1 MINNSFSVRAEILYR
16 CSVPPFDKARDVLS
30 TLLPGNFEIKKEPM
44 VQSSE
49 TLYMFDNQDILKL
62 CNIIPNEV
70 LGLPSG
76 GKEVQHSNLLISIQL
91 LMLSLII

>member
-1 MINNSFSVRAEILYR
+1 
-16 CSVPPFDKARDVLS
+16 
-30 TLLPGNFEIKKEPM
+30 M

-76 GKEVQHSNLLISIQL
+76 GKEVQHSNFIISIQN

>member
-1 MINNSFSVRAEILYR
+1 M
-16 CSVPPFDKARDVLS
+16 LS
-30 TLLPGNFEIKKEPM
+30 TLVSGNVEIKKEAM

-49 TLYMFDNQDILKL
+49 TLDMFDNQDILKL

-91 LMLSLII
+91 LRIVKSHYLRRSLNKI

>member
-1 MINNSFSVRAEILYR
+1 
-16 CSVPPFDKARDVLS
+16 
-30 TLLPGNFEIKKEPM
+30 M

-49 TLYMFDNQDILKL
+49 TLEMFDNEDILKL

-91 LMLSLII
+91 LSHYSRRSLNQI

>member
-1 MINNSFSVRAEILYR
+1 M
-16 CSVPPFDKARDVLS
+16 LS
-30 TLLPGNFEIKKEPM
+30 TLLSGNLEIKKEPM

-49 TLYMFDNQDILKL
+49 TLDMFDNQDILKL

-91 LMLSLII
+91 LRIVKSHYLRRSLNKI

>member
-1 MINNSFSVRAEILYR
+1 M
-16 CSVPPFDKARDVLS
+16 LS
-30 TLLPGNFEIKKEPM
+30 TLVSGNVEIKKEPM

-49 TLYMFDNQDILKL
+49 TLDMFDNQDILNL

-76 GKEVQHSNLLISIQL
+76 GKEVQHSNLLISIL
-91 LMLSLII
+91 LLNVKSHYLRRSLNQIFLLSISV

>member
-1 MINNSFSVRAEILYR
+1 M
-16 CSVPPFDKARDVLS
+16 LS
-30 TLLPGNFEIKKEPM
+30 TLPSGNFEIKKEPM

-49 TLYMFDNQDILKL
+49 TLDMFDNQDILKL

-76 GKEVQHSNLLISIQL
+76 GKEVQHSNLLISIHL
-91 LMLSLII
+91 LRIVKSHYSRRSLNQI

>member
-1 MINNSFSVRAEILYR
+1 
-16 CSVPPFDKARDVLS
+16 
-30 TLLPGNFEIKKEPM
+30 
-44 VQSSE
+44 
-49 TLYMFDNQDILKL
+49 MFDNQDILKL

-91 LMLSLII
+91 LRIVKSHYLRRSLNKI

>member
-1 MINNSFSVRAEILYR
+1 
-16 CSVPPFDKARDVLS
+16 
-30 TLLPGNFEIKKEPM
+30 M

-49 TLYMFDNQDILKL
+49 TLEMFDNEDILKL

-76 GKEVQHSNLLISIQL
+76 GKEVHQKFTYFDPAFKNAPQY
-91 LMLSLII
+91 

>member
-1 MINNSFSVRAEILYR
+1 M
-16 CSVPPFDKARDVLS
+16 LS
-30 TLLPGNFEIKKEPM
+30 TLVSGNVEIKKEAM

-49 TLYMFDNQDILKL
+49 TLDMFDNQDILKL

-76 GKEVQHSNLLISIQL
+76 GKEVQHSNLLIYIQL
-91 LMLSLII
+91 LRIVKSHYSRRSLNQI

>member
-1 MINNSFSVRAEILYR
+1 
-16 CSVPPFDKARDVLS
+16 
-30 TLLPGNFEIKKEPM
+30 M

-49 TLYMFDNQDILKL
+49 TLDMFDNQDILKL

-76 GKEVQHSNLLISIQL
+76 GKEVQHTPILCYKHRIKSHYLRRSVNQT
-91 LMLSLII
+91 